1 MHLSQLRVVHT
12 NPMKNFQA
20 YLWWPSFVKPQVN
33 TFFTLTPFFSP
44 STRNSLVI
52 RSQSTGP
59 KLSGVRA
66 PQKMRPTYFLSPV
79 PGPRLFVGLFY
90 PGLRLRPCL
99 SRYRSVHTLPHTRT
113 HPTGIRSIYV
123 KMEKMRHFS
132 SKIERKHSAPA
143 ARADTV
149 LRTQQN
155 K

>member
-33 TFFTLTPFFSP
+33 TFSRSHLFFLRRLETAS
-44 STRNSLVI
+44 
-52 RSQSTGP
+52 
-59 KLSGVRA
+59 LSGPSRRA
-66 PQKMRPTYFLSPV
+66 RSYPESGRRKKWGQHTSYRRCPAHGFLWAFFT
-79 PGPRLFVGLFY
+79 PGSGSGRV
-90 PGLRLRPCL
+90 